1 MRGEYRW
8 HLFLLSATIALI
20 FLSVFSFWSKVTF
33 FSKSFPHVDK
43 SVSKLTLRRTVS
55 LEIFCISENI
65 VAFMVCRG
73 QCFQQVLLF
82 PLNSCMWIVCRTMA
96 RNNLNLWILIAIFN
110 EELGWKKKKN
120 QLCQMFLAVLLTSSI
135 PIHAQNSLWL
145 WCRRRRGLIM
155 SSLMRWMEETSYF
168 TFQRTRTQGQWD
180 CNLSAGKYSPAN
192 CTACNTGDF
201 YLKG

>member
-1 MRGEYRW
+1 MSGKYRW

-96 RNNLNLWILIAIFN
+96 RNNFNLWILIAIFN
-110 EELGWKKKKN
+110 EELGGKKN
-120 QLCQMFLAVLLTSSI
+120 NFVRCSWLSFLLHLSQFMHRTVCGCDAEGEGVLLCL
-135 PIHAQNSLWL
+135 H
-145 WCRRRRGLIM
+145 
-155 SSLMRWMEETSYF
+155 
-168 TFQRTRTQGQWD
+168 
-180 CNLSAGKYSPAN
+180 
-192 CTACNTGDF
+192 
-201 YLKG
+201 

>member
-1 MRGEYRW
+1 MRGQYRW
-8 HLFLLSATIALI
+8 HLFLLSVTIALI

-55 LEIFCISENI
+55 LEMFCISENI

-96 RNNLNLWILIAIFN
+96 RNNFNLWILIAIFN
-110 EELGWKKKKN
+110 EELGGKKN
-120 QLCQMFLAVLLTSSI
+120 NFVRCSWLSFLLHLSQFMHRTVCGCDAEGEGVLLCL
-135 PIHAQNSLWL
+135 H
-145 WCRRRRGLIM
+145 
-155 SSLMRWMEETSYF
+155 
-168 TFQRTRTQGQWD
+168 
-180 CNLSAGKYSPAN
+180 
-192 CTACNTGDF
+192 
-201 YLKG
+201 

>member
-1 MRGEYRW
+1 MSGKYRW

-110 EELGWKKKKN
+110 EELGWKKNKKTT
-120 QLCQMFLAVLLTSSI
+120 LSDVLGC
-135 PIHAQNSLWL
+135 P
-145 WCRRRRGLIM
+145 
-155 SSLMRWMEETSYF
+155 SYF
-168 TFQRTRTQGQWD
+168 IYP
-180 CNLSAGKYSPAN
+180 SS
-192 CTACNTGDF
+192 CTEQSVAVMPKE
-201 YLKG
+201 KGLNYVFINEMNGRNFLLLISKDQNPRAVRL